1 MTYLVPV
8 AVFLAAA
15 VFAAPLFKRLGL
27 GAVLGY
33 LAAGLAIGPF
43 GLGLI
48 TDVDSVLHLSEFGV
62 VLLLFLIGLELQP
75 RRLWSMRRAVFG
87 LGLVQVL
94 ATGAALALAGWA
106 LRLSPGQALLIGA
119 SLALSSTAFGLQTL
133 AERGELVQRHG
144 RLAFAILLFQDLAA
158 LPLIA
163 AIPLLAPIA
172 GPGEEFGLWRIA
184 ELIGVLALVL
194 VGGRYVLRWV
204 YRAVARTGLREVMTA
219 SALLTVVAIALLMQA
234 VGLSAA
240 LGAFLAGVLLAD
252 SEYRHELQADIEPFE
267 GLLLGLF
274 FMAVG
279 MAANLDVLFDRPF
292 LVVGLAAGLI
302 ALKIPVLY
310 ALGRADGLTHDPAL
324 RLALTLSQAGEFGF
338 VVFTAAAGAA
348 VFDRALADLLV
359 LVVTLSMAMTPF
371 LLAAGDLVL
380 RRLGSKQDR
389 PYDIPVSGDIIIAG
403 FGRFG
408 QIVARVLR
416 ARGIRFTAL
425 DASSEQV
432 DFVARYG
439 NRIYYGDASRLD
451 LLRAAGA
458 ETARAFVLAI
468 DDVEASLRTAAIV
481 RQHFPNLPVYAR
493 ARNRQHVYRLMDLG
507 ARVIQ
512 RDTFLSSLAVAE
524 ALLRDLGLSD
534 SEAERTVSKLREL
547 DERRLYE
554 DYAHYTDDE
563 KMRERAKAAMQQ
575 LEEMFARDAED
586 LPASTRDGQPSVAE
600 GRRRSAGTRG

>member
-1 MTYLVPV
+1 MSYLLPV
-8 AVFLAAA
+8 AVLLAAGA
-15 VFAAPLFKRLGL
+15 FAAPLFKRLGL

-43 GLGLI
+43 GFGVF
-48 TDVDSVLHLSEFGV
+48 TEVERVMHLAEFGV

-75 RRLWSMRRAVFG
+75 RRLWSLRRAVFG
-87 LGLVQVL
+87 FGAAQVAATGTALGLAAWLLGL
-94 ATGAALALAGWA
+94 APGQAALAGTT
-106 LRLSPGQALLIGA
+106 
-119 SLALSSTAFGLQTL
+119 LALSSTAFGLQTL
-133 AERGELVQRHG
+133 AERGELTQRHG

-163 AIPLLAPIA
+163 AIPLLAPGSGG
-172 GPGEEFGLWRIA
+172 GPGFGPWRIA
-184 ELIGVLALVL
+184 ELVGVLALVL

-204 YRAVARTGLREVMTA
+204 YRAVARTGLREAMTA
-219 SALLTVVAIALLMQA
+219 SALLTVVAVALLMQA

-252 SEYRHELQADIEPFE
+252 SEYRHELRADIEPFE

-279 MAANLDVLFDRPF
+279 MAANLDLLVARPL
-292 LVVGLAAGLI
+292 LVVGLAAGLV
-302 ALKIPVLY
+302 ALKVPVLY
-310 ALGRADGLTHDPAL
+310 ALGRASGLSGISAV
-324 RLALTLSQAGEFGF
+324 RLGLTLSQGGEFGF
-338 VVFTAAAGAA
+338 VVFTAATGAA

-359 LVVTLSMAMTPF
+359 LVVTLSMASTPL
-371 LLAAGDLVL
+371 LLAAGDALL
-380 RRLGSKQDR
+380 KRFAPARER
-389 PYDIPVSGDIIIAG
+389 PYEVPDPGDVIIAG

-468 DDVEASLRTAAIV
+468 DEVDASLRTAEIV
-481 RQHFPNLPVYAR
+481 RQHFPSLPVYAR
-493 ARNRQHVYRLMDLG
+493 ARNRQHAYRLMDLG
-507 ARVIQ
+507 IRVIH
-512 RDTFLSSLAVAE
+512 RETFLSSLALTE
-524 ALLRDLGLSD
+524 ALLRGLGLSD
-534 SEAERTVSKLREL
+534 QEAKRTVATFKEL
-547 DERRLYE
+547 DERRLYD
-554 DYAHYTDDE
+554 DYADYTDEE
-563 KMRERAKAAMQQ
+563 KLRERAKAAMQQ
-575 LEEMFARDAED
+575 LEEMFARDVEELPDGTERTPAAAE
-586 LPASTRDGQPSVAE
+586 PK
-600 GRRRSAGTRG
+600 RRSAGARR